1 MAEHETIADI
11 IAEMRGI
18 RIREFQDYADR
29 LDAAHKHEVDDLR
42 QQRDVFGKRAEKLL
56 ERCAELDAEVAAK
69 DEVIKRLNDTISEWQ
84 RREMATTS
92 AVGNAAKLRETLEY
106 PKDANDKYIH
116 IGDAVHMLNTN
127 HEGDHEWDDVV
138 LFFEYV
144 GKGGGDDWLVYGED
158 GAAWACECEV
168 LKQEGG
174 NDGNE

>member
-1 MAEHETIADI
+1 MNEETISKVLTGETDI
-11 IAEMRGI
+11 AKMSRDDFVELLKCLGRMYFARVMNCVDGTAKYDKEWTALSSIFNRVAEAI
-18 RIREFQDYADR
+18 TQ
-29 LDAAHKHEVDDLR
+29 KP
-42 QQRDVFGKRAEKLL
+42 
-56 ERCAELDAEVAAK
+56 
-69 DEVIKRLNDTISEWQ
+69 
-84 RREMATTS
+84 
-92 AVGNAAKLRETLEY
+92 VGNAAKLRETLEY

-168 LKQEGG
+168 LKQEGV
-174 NDGNE
+174 NDGK